1 MITLTRHAG
10 LQAMRKGISLDAVL
24 KAANDP
30 SVTYEHKVPGQHRH
44 IRGGI
49 VTVVDRGKEVVITVY
64 ANVVETPLRQD
75 QVA

>member
-10 LQAMRKGISLDAVL
+10 VQAMKKGIAFDAVL
-24 KAANDP
+24 RAANEP
-30 SVTYEHKVPGQHRH
+30 TVTYEHRIEGQHRH

-49 VTVVDRGKEVVITVY
+49 VAVVDRDTEKVITVY
-64 ANVVETPLRQD
+64 ANIVATPLRQD